1 MVIYWLKFTDLV
13 TKKEF
18 NDLSKGRFYD
28 KELPLEPAQ
37 PDVFKLTQFNPPN
50 GATGVDQSS
59 TVNVTFNKPVG
70 GFSVDNNFVM
80 TITTGPPVLGTG
92 VPGTSTLSLDG
103 KTIIFRPSNPLQS
116 SLSYTVKVE
125 SRLQAAT
132 FEFLGSDH
140 SSSFITGGPPN
151 PNACNFLLAAP
162 KRIIDVTAKSSEST
176 FPAKNAID
184 KNLNTKWMSTSILK
198 PWIKADL
205 EHEFP
210 VCKVDIAWADGSSR
224 QYNFII
230 SVSSDGTNFVK
241 VFSGNSTGTT
251 TSPERYS
258 FAETNARYVR
268 IMLSDNTDSVA
279 QISEMAVI
287 GKFT

>member
-1 MVIYWLKFTDLV
+1 M

-18 NDLSKGRFYD
+18 DEPSKGKMFD
-28 KELPLEPAQ
+28 KELPLESAQ
-37 PDVFKLTQFNPPN
+37 PDVFKITHFNPLN
-50 GATGVDQSS
+50 GAFGVDQSS
-59 TVNVTFNKPVG
+59 SVNVTFNKPVG
-70 GFSVDNNFVM
+70 EFSVGNNFWVE
-80 TITTGPPVLGTG
+80 ITTEPPVLGG
-92 VPGTSTLSLDG
+92 VVHGTRSLSSDG
-103 KTIIFRPSNPLQS
+103 KTIIFKPSNLLQS
-116 SLSYTVKVE
+116 SLSYTVKVK
-125 SRLQAAT
+125 SRLQATT

-151 PNACNFLLAAP
+151 PNACNFWLAHA
-162 KRIIDVTAKSSEST
+162 KDIVDVTAKSSEST
-176 FPAKNAID
+176 FPARNAID
-184 KNLNTKWMSTSILK
+184 KNLNTKWMSTSTLK

-205 EHEFP
+205 QHVFP

-224 QYNFII
+224 QYSFII
-230 SVSSDGTNFVK
+230 SVSSDDINFAE

-268 IMLSDNTDSVA
+268 IMLSESTDTVA

-287 GKFT
+287 GRFT

>member
-1 MVIYWLKFTDLV
+1 M
-13 TKKEF
+13 TKIEF
-18 NDLSKGRFYD
+18 DEPSKGRVID

-37 PDVFKLTQFNPPN
+37 PGVFNITQTNPPN

-59 TVNVTFNKPVG
+59 SFNVTFNKPVG
-70 GFSVDNNFVM
+70 GFSVDNNILM
-80 TITTGPPVLGTG
+80 NITTPPVVLGTH
-92 VPGTSTLSLDG
+92 VPGTKLLSTDG
-103 KTIIFRPSNPLQS
+103 KTIVYKPLEPLQS
-116 SLSYTVKVE
+116 GLSYTVTVK
-125 SRLQAAT
+125 SRMQATT
-132 FEFLGSDH
+132 FEFLGSEH
-140 SSSFITGGPPN
+140 VFSFITGGPPN
-151 PNACNFLLAAP
+151 PNTCNFLLAHP
-162 KRIIDVTAKSSEST
+162 KKIVDVTAKSSEST

-184 KNLNTKWMSTSILK
+184 ENLNTKWMSTSTLK

-205 EHEFP
+205 QHEFP

-224 QYNFII
+224 QYRFII

-251 TSPERYS
+251 NSLERYS

-268 IMLSDNTDSVA
+268 IMLSENTDSVA

-287 GKFT
+287 GRWT